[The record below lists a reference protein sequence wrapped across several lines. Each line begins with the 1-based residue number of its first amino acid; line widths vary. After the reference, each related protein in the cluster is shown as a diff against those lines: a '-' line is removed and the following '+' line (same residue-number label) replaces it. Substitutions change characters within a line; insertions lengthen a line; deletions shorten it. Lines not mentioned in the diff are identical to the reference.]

1 MIHLS
6 DLLIYL
12 FFLPQSIRSALV
24 STILPATSTC
34 SLISAKVSF
43 RRGDN
48 DTRLSTKLDDQWLK
62 ICNKRDECDQALQKI
77 QGLAFFFSAI
87 STIESRVDKDKIE
100 RESLMKTTK
109 SRKRKLKVLSIGLQF
124 PIGLPFSRQPSRVF
138 QQCPFTLFCWTL
150 KWKSM
155 QKYYQNAKREKR
167 KNQPHPYVRP
177 STITTITFCRKKSIF
192 HFLKG

>member
-1 MIHLS
+1 MQRFPFAEVI
-6 DLLIYL
+6 
-12 FFLPQSIRSALV
+12 
-24 STILPATSTC
+24 T
-34 SLISAKVSF
+34 
-43 RRGDN
+43 

-62 ICNKRDECDQALQKI
+62 ICNKRDECDQALKKI

-100 RESLMKTTK
+100 REPDEEDEEQEKKTK
-109 SRKRKLKVLSIGLQF
+109 SVIYWPAI
-124 PIGLPFSRQPSRVF
+124 PIGLPFSRQTAPVF

-167 KNQPHPYVRP
+167 KNQPPRYVRP
-177 STITTITFCRKKSIF
+177 SKITTITFCRKKSIF
-192 HFLKG
+192 HFLTG